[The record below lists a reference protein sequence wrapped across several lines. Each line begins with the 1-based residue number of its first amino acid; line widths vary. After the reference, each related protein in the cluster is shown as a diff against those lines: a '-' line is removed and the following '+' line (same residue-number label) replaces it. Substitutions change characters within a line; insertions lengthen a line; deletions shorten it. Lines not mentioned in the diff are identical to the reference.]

1 MDARGRW
8 RSPDADTMAQ
18 VVVEYGLSSARA
30 SSVYAPGA
38 LRADQEGW
46 VAQARRPSLDATAG
60 WTARARGYGLRADEL
75 VPHENE
81 NTDNHNSPDPK
92 HGSDQR
98 ATAALR
104 TPFVQGVNDDRHARR
119 EGNAGGDPHDGCP
132 DCVDKDL
139 RHELSARATRPSQA
153 ARGRVKHLEQE
164 HRDERY
170 DDDHNLPVTV
180 LSPEGSPPPK
190 PRRAGRVLGH
200 AQPYFKATAGSWTS

>member
-1 MDARGRW
+1 
-8 RSPDADTMAQ
+8 MAQ

-81 NTDNHNSPDPK
+81 NKDNHNSPDPK

-104 TPFVQGVNDDRHARR
+104 TPFVQGVKDDRHARR
-119 EGNAGGDPHDGCP
+119 EGNAGGDPMTVAQIALTRICATNCP
-132 DCVDKDL
+132 PVQL
-139 RHELSARATRPSQA
+139 VHPRRHE
-153 ARGRVKHLEQE
+153 GE
-164 HRDERY
+164 
-170 DDDHNLPVTV
+170 
-180 LSPEGSPPPK
+180 
-190 PRRAGRVLGH
+190 
-200 AQPYFKATAGSWTS
+200 